1 MLITI
6 KEVKRKLSKQVS
18 ENNLVTLLRQLEY
31 QLKAKCEQTVDEL
44 ECDDWAVKHG
54 MIVTMRKDIENNGKK

>member
-1 MLITI
+1 MLITM

-31 QLKAKCEQTVDEL
+31 QLKAKCEQTVD
-44 ECDDWAVKHG
+44 
-54 MIVTMRKDIENNGKK
+54 

>member
-1 MLITI
+1 MLITM

-54 MIVTMRKDIENNGKK
+54 MIVTMLSLIHI